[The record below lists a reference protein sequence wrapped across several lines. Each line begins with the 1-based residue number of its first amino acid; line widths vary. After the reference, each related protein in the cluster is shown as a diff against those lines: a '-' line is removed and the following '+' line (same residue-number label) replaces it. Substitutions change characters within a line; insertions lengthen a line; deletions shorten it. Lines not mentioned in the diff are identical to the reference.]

1 MLSTETATTVE
12 LRGLCKRFKKRDVL
26 IDINLK
32 VSSGETVCV
41 LGTSGSG
48 KSTLLRCI
56 NWLEVPEFGEVYLYN
71 KRVDITHQLL
81 IAQLPCQR
89 GN

>member
-41 LGTSGSG
+41 LGTGG
-48 KSTLLRCI
+48 
-56 NWLEVPEFGEVYLYN
+56 LEN
-71 KRVDITHQLL
+71 Q
-81 IAQLPCQR
+81 PCYAVSI
-89 GN
+89 G